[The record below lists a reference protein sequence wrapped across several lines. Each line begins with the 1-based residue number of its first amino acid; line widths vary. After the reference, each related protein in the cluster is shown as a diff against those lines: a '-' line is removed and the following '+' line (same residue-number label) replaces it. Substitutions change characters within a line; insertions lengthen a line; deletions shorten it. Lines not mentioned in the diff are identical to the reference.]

1 MNNVLI
7 GLFDGIADFREVVPF
22 VGSDMELDELNPSAI
37 GARKQIQGIITPD
50 LWNRILD
57 NKDSEAYLFVRIAY
71 GNLTMHKAII
81 FTTIAKRMS
90 GGADVYK
97 YELDT
102 MRRQYVENYYNAMDS
117 LINELSS
124 NSSYKEAWQKTTDYQ
139 YLDSLRIKTTAEF
152 NSLYGIDMSY
162 LFFFRTIAIQREVL
176 DDTIGGYF
184 VTIQGREEDFEMKLK
199 RALAMLVLSIALYR
213 FDIIELPATIRNLFD
228 EAKGFRHGSSEK
240 ASLNDLSVS
249 LQSQAMGMIKA
260 IDLALSDPESGN
272 VDSMTSFNRDSDKI
286 YLMP

>member
-22 VGSDMELDELNPSAI
+22 VGSDIELDELNPSAI

-199 RALAMLVLSIALYR
+199 RALAMLVLSIALR